1 MQNLLENNIFFVD
14 EINNLAKNDTSLLVG
29 MSEEMY
35 HEQISELVLDAT
47 NKKAKIILV
56 AGPSSSG
63 KTTTSK
69 LISKELEKYG
79 KNGIFISLDDFFLDR
94 AKTPKLPNGNYDFE
108 SLRAL
113 DIKYLNKFLND
124 LTKNKCAHM
133 PKYNFITGKREEK
146 YTKLT
151 IDDNSVLIIEGLH
164 ALNPTL
170 IKNHDSEVYKVY
182 ICVMSNFNLGDKTI
196 LNYTQVRLLRR
207 LIRDY
212 YTRARSI
219 EQTLK
224 TWNEVLDGEKV
235 NIDPYK
241 NQANY
246 FVDSTHMYEPLLYAK
261 YLMPLISENSQKT
274 LEIKTKLNNFEQI
287 DKSIIPENSLLCE
300 FIQIK

>member
-1 MQNLLENNIFFVD
+1 MQNLHENNIFFVD
-14 EINNLAKNDTSLLVG
+14 EINNLAKNDTNLLVG

-79 KNGIFISLDDFFLDR
+79 KNGIFVSLDDFFLDR
-94 AKTPKLPNGNYDFE
+94 EKTPKLPNGNYDFE

-113 DIKYLNKFLND
+113 DINYLNKFLND
-124 LTKNKCAHM
+124 LTNNKCAHM

-146 YTKLT
+146 YIELT

-170 IKNHDSEVYKVY
+170 INNHKDEIYKVY
-182 ICVMSNFNLGDKTI
+182 ICVMSDFNIKENVI
-196 LNYTQVRLLRR
+196 LNNTQVRLLRR

-212 YTRARSI
+212 YTRGRSI
-219 EQTLK
+219 SQTLE
-224 TWNEVLDGEKV
+224 TWNEVLDGEKK

-241 NQANY
+241 NQADY

-261 YLMPLISENSQKT
+261 YLMPLISENSQET
-274 LEIKTKLNNFEQI
+274 LEIKTKLNNFEQL
-287 DKSIIPENSLLCE
+287 DKNVIPENSLLRE
-300 FIQIK
+300 FIQIL

>member
-1 MQNLLENNIFFVD
+1 MQNLHENNIFFVD

-79 KNGIFISLDDFFLDR
+79 KNGIFVSLDDFFLDR

-113 DIKYLNKFLND
+113 DINYLNKFLND
-124 LTKNKCAHM
+124 LIENKCAYM
-133 PKYNFITGKREEK
+133 PKYNFITGKREEN

-151 IDDNSVLIIEGLH
+151 IDKNSILIIEGLH

-170 IKNHDSEVYKVY
+170 IKNHDGEIYKVY
-182 ICVMSNFNLGDKTI
+182 ICVMSNFNLGEKTI

-224 TWNEVLDGEKV
+224 TWNEVLDGEKK

-241 NQANY
+241 NQADY

-261 YLMPLISENSQKT
+261 YLMPLISENSQET

-287 DKSIIPENSLLCE
+287 DKNIIPENSLLRE
-300 FIQIK
+300 FIQIL

>member
-14 EINNLAKNDTSLLVG
+14 EINNLAKNDTNLLVG

-35 HEQISELVLDAT
+35 HEQISELVLEAI
-47 NKKAKIILV
+47 NKKSKIILV

-69 LISKELEKYG
+69 LIANELKKYD
-79 KNGIFISLDDFFLDR
+79 KNGIFVSLDDFFLNRD
-94 AKTPKLPNGNYDFE
+94 KTPKLPNGNYDFE

-124 LTKNKCAHM
+124 LTENKCAYM
-133 PKYNFITGKREEK
+133 PKYNFITGKREET

-151 IDDNSVLIIEGLH
+151 IDENSVLIIEGLH

-170 IKNHDSEVYKVY
+170 ISNHDSEVYKVY
-182 ICVMSNFNLGDKTI
+182 ICVMSNFNLDQKTI

-212 YTRARSI
+212 YTRGRNI
-219 EQTLK
+219 EQTLE

-235 NIDPYK
+235 NIDPFK
-241 NQANY
+241 NEADY

-261 YLMPLISENSQKT
+261 YLMPLISENSQET

-287 DKSIIPENSLLCE
+287 DKNVIPENSLLRE
-300 FIQIK
+300 FIQIL